1 MPKGVINMTWNTAN
15 TMDLRLEFVL
25 LANQEGANR
34 RELCRRFG
42 ISPKTAYKWL
52 ERFAQQGKSGLQDQS
67 RRPLHSPMR
76 TNTELEKLVVDLRVE
91 HPSWGGRKIRQRL
104 EDIGYDQLPQASTVT
119 HILRRHDL
127 ISPQSSAQH
136 TPWQRFEHDEPN
148 SLWQIDFKG
157 YFDTL
162 KGICYPLTLLDDHS
176 RFNLLLQACSRP
188 NHEAVQTA
196 LVSAFE
202 RYGLPLRINA
212 DNGPPWGTPKQPS
225 QGITKLTMWLIRLGI
240 QISHS
245 RPAHPQTN
253 GKIERFH
260 RTLKNE
266 VISGNNFA
274 DLQKV
279 QMAFDEWRQIYNT
292 ERPHEGIEMRTP
304 VTRYQSSP
312 FSYPSS
318 LPPVEYLPNDVV
330 IKVGWE
336 GWIKFKKQ
344 SIKVSA
350 ALHREIIAAR
360 PVNQT
365 DGVFG
370 LFYCQQKILQIDLRK
385 HINPV

>member
-1 MPKGVINMTWNTAN
+1 MTWNTAD

-52 ERFAQQGKSGLQDQS
+52 ERFAEQGKLGLQDKS
-67 RRPLHSPMR
+67 RRPIHTPMR
-76 TNTELEKLVVDLRVE
+76 TSLECEKLVIDLRHQ
-91 HPSWGGRKIRQRL
+91 HPCWGGRKIRQRL
-104 EDIGYDQLPQASTVT
+104 ADLGYSDLPLAGTIT
-119 HILRRHDL
+119 HILRRHGL
-127 ISPQSSAQH
+127 ITEQASAAH
-136 TPWQRFEHDEPN
+136 TPWQRFEHEEPN

-157 YFDTL
+157 YFETL

-188 NHEAVQTA
+188 NQDAVQAA
-196 LVSAFE
+196 LTSTFE
-202 RYGLPLRINA
+202 RYGMPLRINA

-260 RTLKNE
+260 RTLKEE
-266 VISGNNFA
+266 VLTGNNFA

-279 QMAFDEWRQIYNT
+279 QSAFDAWRQIYNA
-292 ERPHEGIEMRTP
+292 ERPHEGIEMQTP
-304 VTRYQSSP
+304 VTRYKSSP
-312 FSYPSS
+312 FSYPSC
-318 LPPVEYLPNDVV
+318 LPPVEYLPDDVV

-336 GWIKFKKQ
+336 GYIKFQKQ

-350 ALHREIIAAR
+350 ALHREMVAAR
-360 PVNQT
+360 PVNQM
-365 DGVFG
+365 DGVFD
-370 LFYCQQKILQIDLRK
+370 LYYCRQKILQIDLRK
-385 HINPV
+385 QTNPV

>member
-1 MPKGVINMTWNTAN
+1 MTWNTAN

-365 DGVFG
+365 DGVFD
-370 LFYCQQKILQIDLRK
+370 LFYCHQKILQIDLRK

>member
-1 MPKGVINMTWNTAN
+1 MTWNTAN

-360 PVNQT
+360 SVNQT
-365 DGVFG
+365 DGVFD